1 MIRNL
6 KPNPEILHFKDPG
19 NDPEPLY
26 LYLKPNPEVLQ
37 ANLLMPGGINDDL
50 HPHSRPFNWSPLTL
64 HPEQDPQPLTLM
76 QATGIYIV
84 LAPVEG
90 MCGVQCMHAGGQAAS
105 E

>member
-50 HPHSRPFNWSPLTL
+50 HPHSRPFNWSPLTR